1 MAAFSEF
8 EVYDHFIGAGAL
20 GNPLYSW
27 WNAVTTASGI
37 DDNGEA
43 HEGWTMEV
51 VCGDPDDEKDL
62 RTVSLSGPVIFAAIV
77 ACASGHL
84 ASVGS
89 TLAEECALFILRPEY
104 TDFDAASAD
113 SVLQV
118 AAFGEV
124 IFG

>member
-1 MAAFSEF
+1 MAKFSHA
-8 EVYDHFIGAGAL
+8 EVYDTFIGSGAL
-20 GNPLYSW
+20 SYPW
-27 WNAVTTASGI
+27 WGGVSAECGI
-37 DDNGEA
+37 DDNGDA

-51 VCGDPDDEKDL
+51 VCGAPDDEKDL
-62 RTVSLSGPVIFAAIV
+62 RVVTFSAPVIFVALS
-77 ACASGHL
+77 ACARGDL
-84 ASVGS
+84 ESVS
-89 TLAEECALFILRPEY
+89 QELSDECALFILRPEC

>member
-1 MAAFSEF
+1 MAKFSHA
-8 EVYDHFIGAGAL
+8 EVYDTFIGAGAL
-20 GNPLYSW
+20 GSPLCSW
-27 WNAVTTASGI
+27 WNAVTTVSGI
-37 DDNGEA
+37 DDNGNA

-62 RTVSLSGPVIFAAIV
+62 RTVSFSGPVIFAAV
-77 ACASGHL
+77 SACARGDL
-84 ASVGS
+84 ESVS
-89 TLAEECALFILRPEY
+89 QELSDECALFILRPEC